1 MSWLR
6 RQRVALLALAV
17 AIVAVV
23 GAYVWLDVL
32 PGIRPAGRVIEA
44 DSTADV
50 AGQTLSLSGAEW
62 GEFEAP
68 EGTRSL
74 SVRMTSSGGPEAG
87 SCTISISEPST
98 SRTWLSSRDGLDVPY
113 DEDERSC
120 TIEGSSYRILAVFLL
135 PDDAEGP
142 FLLDVEDGDHVT
154 ARFLVEP

>member
-6 RQRVALLALAV
+6 RQRIALLALAV

-23 GAYVWLDVL
+23 GAYLWLDVL
-32 PGIRPAGRVIEA
+32 PGIRPSDRVIEA
-44 DSTADV
+44 ESSADV

-62 GEFEAP
+62 REFEGP

-74 SVRMTSSGGPEAG
+74 SVRMTSSGGPQAG

-120 TIEGSSYRILAVFLL
+120 TIEGSAYRILAVFLL

-142 FLLDVEDGDHVT
+142 FVLDVEDGDHLT

>member
-1 MSWLR
+1 MTWFR
-6 RQRVALLALAV
+6 RQRIALLALAV

-32 PGIRPAGRVIEA
+32 PSIRPAARVIEA
-44 DSTADV
+44 GSSADV

-62 GEFEAP
+62 DEFEAP

-74 SVRMTSSGGPEAG
+74 SVRFTSSGGPEAG
-87 SCTISISEPST
+87 SCTMSVTET
-98 SRTWLSSRDGLDVPY
+98 TTARTWLSSRDGVDVPY

-120 TIEGSSYRILAVFLL
+120 TIDGSSYRILAVFLL
-135 PDDAEGP
+135 PDDADGP
-142 FLLDVEDGDHVT
+142 FRLDVEGGDDVT